1 MTNATLSP
9 LAKETIHLSEVG
21 LSESDIATGTGA
33 GRSTVRAWLNGSR
46 APSGARRTRL
56 IELAAMVERL
66 ELVMDPDYIP
76 IWLNKPVPALGESK
90 PLDLIGRGQYRKVAS
105 VISGLEGT
113 IAA

>member
-1 MTNATLSP
+1 
-9 LAKETIHLSEVG
+9 
-21 LSESDIATGTGA
+21 
-33 GRSTVRAWLNGSR
+33 
-46 APSGARRTRL
+46 L

-66 ELVMDPDYIP
+66 ERAMDPEYVP

-113 IAA
+113 IAV